1 MNKYDVL
8 RNQLDTALFGAKTDI
23 AHLHTIAAESGR
35 VSETTRNAPTIIADL
50 DRKFEQ
56 VTKLNGIDIT
66 FLFFAIA
73 LQVARQYFVTNFK
86 ERSEHDDAAKGTKHF
101 EEKTLGKESKAKS
114 LDRKNSTHQ
123 WYQPSLQEVMFN
135 PVPFDQ
141 TAGSK
146 IMGIKLG
153 GAFEHRAKT
162 LGHDP
167 ILGYI
172 FGTANIAT
180 ATLTAWNGQSFHVKY
195 VAGRPT
201 ITNNADTLKVFTHT
215 KDRLIDEGVEGKVI
229 VGVSLFRE
237 VMHLQSDIYS
247 KVSLP
252 IPIASPTISP
262 DAAKQLA
269 EYGLDMANVLTVGKQ
284 ALYAAL
290 INTLIAMVHRLLFD
304 ESRDGS
310 LSLYEVKTRKILS
323 YSNVIASAS
332 NLIVVA
338 LGAKYGDKKK
348 ALQHLDIGGL
358 LVALYRIITDYQF
371 IKKVKQEFLEKE
383 FYNIVMGDE
392 YNF

>member
-1 MNKYDVL
+1 MKEYDVL
-8 RNQLDTALFGAKTDI
+8 RNQLDTALSGAKTDI
-23 AHLHTIAAESGR
+23 AHLHTIADESGR
-35 VSETTRNAPTIIADL
+35 VSDTARNAPTIIADL

-66 FLFFAIA
+66 FLFFAVA
-73 LQVARQYFVTNFK
+73 LQVARQYLVTNFK
-86 ERSEHDDAAKGTKHF
+86 ERSGDKEAAKGAKHL
-101 EEKTLGKESKAKS
+101 EKKILGKESVENS
-114 LDRKNSTHQ
+114 FNRKNSTHQ
-123 WYQPSLQEVMFN
+123 WYHPSLQEVTFN

-141 TAGSK
+141 TAGVE
-146 IMGIKLG
+146 GLG

-195 VAGRPT
+195 AAGRPT

-215 KDRLIDEGVEGKVI
+215 KDRLIDEGVEGKII

-252 IPIASPTISP
+252 IPIVSPTISP
-262 DAAKQLA
+262 EFAKQLA
-269 EYGLDMANVLTVGKQ
+269 KYGLDMANILTIGKQ
-284 ALYAAL
+284 AVYAAL

-323 YSNVIASAS
+323 YSNIVASAS
-332 NLIVVA
+332 NLIVVD
-338 LGAKYGDKKK
+338 LGAKFVDPKK
-348 ALQHLDIGGL
+348 ALQYLDIGGL
-358 LVALYRIITDYQF
+358 LVTLYRIVTDYQF
-371 IKKVKQEFLEKE
+371 IKKIKQEFLEKE